1 MKFVL
6 TTGKSRLTR
15 GLAGVLAVGTGMV
28 LCAACSSSAASSS
41 NAGSS
46 NAGSNTATVQ
56 LNPASG
62 PTTKTP
68 TWSTSVACPSGYQG
82 SGLFS
87 EAHADGTFTTIAP
100 AVTSTN
106 TPFHGTLLGSIAR
119 IKSIGGIPDGSTQ
132 ELFMICASGP
142 GGTGKNLDVMKV
154 YVTYSAD
161 GNSYTTQS
169 TP

>member
-6 TTGKSRLTR
+6 TTGNSRLTR
-15 GLAGVLAVGTGMV
+15 SLAGVLAVGAGLV
-28 LCAACSSSAASSS
+28 LCAACSSAAASGTS
-41 NAGSS
+41 NAGST
-46 NAGSNTATVQ
+46 TATVQ
-56 LNPASG
+56 LSPASG

-119 IKSIGGIPDGSTQ
+119 IKSIGNIPNGSTQ

-142 GGTGKNLDVMKV
+142 GGTGKNLNVMKV